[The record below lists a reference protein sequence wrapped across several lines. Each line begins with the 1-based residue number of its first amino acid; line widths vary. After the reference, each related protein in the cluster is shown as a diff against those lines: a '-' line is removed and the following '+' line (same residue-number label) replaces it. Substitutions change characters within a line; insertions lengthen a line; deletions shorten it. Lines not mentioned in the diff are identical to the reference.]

1 MNVERLRAVQAEER
15 EADSLR
21 ALPDS
26 FYREVADYV
35 QELRDQRAGA
45 AAEADDPF
53 GSEEVR
59 RLTDEIETAEEV
71 AEAIYERRVGK
82 LVKRASLAAAGMPT
96 DEEGLTAEEAELF
109 ADLVAQIE
117 DHRAEVLATFDG
129 DRDAHGVAET
139 AATDELA
146 DEAAS
151 ERADGEE
158 DPTTGLDAGAA
169 MGGDVD
175 GESPVAGPPES
186 EAPPPPPDDAVEEES
201 ADRADDRGGAPSDVG
216 DADDPDRGSADDTE
230 ESTGG
235 GEAAGNAEREDTERV
250 TLRITRDVGEVFGVD
265 ERVYDLASED
275 VVTLPA
281 ANAKPLLDRDAAE
294 EID

>member
-1 MNVERLRAVQAEER
+1 MNVERLRAVQSEER

-26 FYREVADYV
+26 FYQEVAGYIE
-35 QELRDQRAGA
+35 ELRQQRTR
-45 AAEADDPF
+45 AAEEAEDPF
-53 GSEEVR
+53 GSQEVR

-82 LVKRASLAAAGMPT
+82 LVKRASLAAAGMPA
-96 DEEGLTAEEAELF
+96 DEEGLTAEEADLF

-117 DHRAEVLATFDG
+117 AHRAEVLATFDG
-129 DRDAHGVAET
+129 ERDAGGEEAGTVP
-139 AATDELA
+139 DEIA
-146 DEAAS
+146 DEAVGGESVVDDGAGAS
-151 ERADGEE
+151 
-158 DPTTGLDAGAA
+158 LDAEAA
-169 MGGDVD
+169 MGGDIDQPASVSDPPDSD
-175 GESPVAGPPES
+175 GP
-186 EAPPPPPDDAVEEES
+186 APPPDEPM
-201 ADRADDRGGAPSDVG
+201 ADEDTPGDVG
-216 DADDPDRGSADDTE
+216 SEGEKREGERSR
-230 ESTGG
+230 
-235 GEAAGNAEREDTERV
+235 GEAATGSDAGESTDASGADDGTERV